1 MSKTRLIGTLLLA
14 AVVMIL
20 PRALWA
26 EPTTAP
32 QTTAE
37 TPRGGLKAYNTA
49 MRAQDVEGMLACTY
63 APTEDA
69 QRVAKAMAASD
80 AQTARLLKVTGEKF
94 GALASTS
101 LGTVIGDAGDTEIDA
116 SGEVIEGNIATVTF
130 PNGGSTGLILVDG
143 RWKVNIVAMIKN
155 ANGNVDALAVAVS
168 RVGDRAKVVAD
179 EVAAGKYKR
188 IDQVIDRMQRG
199 DAAAPKN

>member
-1 MSKTRLIGTLLLA
+1 LLLA
-14 AVVMIL
+14 TMVLIL
-20 PRALWA
+20 PRSAAA

-32 QTTAE
+32 QAASE
-37 TPRGGLKAYNTA
+37 TPKGGLKAYNAA
-49 MRAQDVEGMLACTY
+49 MRAEDVDGMLACTY

-80 AQTARLLKVTGEKF
+80 TQTARLLKVTREKF

-101 LGTVIGDAGDTEIDA
+101 LGTVIGDAGDAEIDA
-116 SGEVIEGNIATVTF
+116 SGEVIEGGTAVVTF
-130 PNGGSTGLILVDG
+130 PNGGSSGLILVDG
-143 RWKVNIVAMIKN
+143 QWKVNIVAMIKN
-155 ANGNVDALAVAVS
+155 ANGNVDALVAAVS